1 MANKVIKAERTNIP
15 ETKKETPVSLEAQAR
30 LVEIMNDSPRLVSLA
45 GTEWEIRALRM
56 GTQWLIAQKC
66 VDIAIKEESCFGDI
80 IKEFAKNMP
89 NVIDVLT
96 LALLNDKDRI
106 YKDGKQANGYS
117 EEYDIVYDIL
127 MWKCDSSQFAMLLV
141 EILQM
146 LDVNFFMES
155 HRILEMIREVTMARK
170 MQTLGQK

>member
-1 MANKVIKAERTNIP
+1 MVPEKSKDAAEIALSQSGLLKDGMKLEDTL
-15 ETKKETPVSLEAQAR
+15 SL
-30 LVEIMNDSPRLVSLA
+30 ISFNH
-45 GTEWEIRALRM
+45 
-56 GTQWLIAQKC
+56 TQ
-66 VDIAIKEESCFGDI
+66 S
-80 IKEFAKNMP
+80 
-89 NVIDVLT
+89 
-96 LALLNDKDRI
+96 DKDRI